1 MWAISISASL
11 KVIYRTFLNL
21 LENLK
26 VFGAIAYPK
35 EPTAKFSHK
44 LDPRISKGKWIS
56 VGMTSAKIHKLLNVE
71 TLEVLKTTDVKFDEY
86 KAYPILVS
94 KEMLSRPSKVEM
106 PTREERKEVRQAQ
119 KERPSVGR
127 PASGAERPQS
137 STRPATTAAG
147 ERPQSSTRP
156 ATTAAGERPQSSTR
170 PATTAAGERPQ
181 SSTRPATTAAGERPQ
196 SSTRP
201 ATTAAGERPPQS
213 SMRPA
218 NGAESSG
225 ERPTTPKSS
234 SRPVVGASD
243 QRDHQATAK
252 TSPAN

>member
-86 KAYPILVS
+86 KAYPILVR

-119 KERPSVGR
+119 NERPSSSTR
-127 PASGAERPQS
+127 PATTAACERPQSSTRPATTAACERPQS

-147 ERPQSSTRP
+147 ERPQSQCS
-156 ATTAAGERPQSSTR
+156 QS
-170 PATTAAGERPQ
+170 
-181 SSTRPATTAAGERPQ
+181 
-196 SSTRP
+196 
-201 ATTAAGERPPQS
+201 
-213 SMRPA
+213 
-218 NGAESSG
+218 
-225 ERPTTPKSS
+225 
-234 SRPVVGASD
+234 D
-243 QRDHQATAK
+243 L
-252 TSPAN
+252 

>member
-86 KAYPILVS
+86 KAYPILVR

-119 KERPSVGR
+119 KERPSVVR

-137 STRPATTAAG
+137 STRPATK
-147 ERPQSSTRP
+147 
-156 ATTAAGERPQSSTR
+156 
-170 PATTAAGERPQ
+170 AAGERPQ